1 MSYQVLA
8 RKYRPNS
15 FDEVIGQNHVVQ
27 VIKNSI
33 EQERVHQAFLF
44 SGTRG
49 VGKTTIARLLAKC
62 LNCMS
67 SDSPTSQPCDKCE
80 SSIGIQEGKSI
91 DFLEIDAA
99 SRTGVEHMRE
109 LLSSVHTS
117 PSISRFKI
125 FLIDEVHML
134 SKGSFNALLKTLE
147 EPPSHVIF
155 RMPTTDP
162 DKIPKTVISRC
173 LQLNL
178 KTVSR
183 KELQEHFGKICEKEG
198 IKSDNESLSLVAKAA
213 EGSVR
218 DGLTLLDQAIAH
230 GNGKLITSDVKS
242 LLGTID
248 DSLIHE
254 LLESITDGRK
264 EDAFKVLNE
273 IEKLN
278 PDYEAL
284 LKDLIS
290 NIHEIS
296 LHQVLKDSKKD
307 SIAHIASKMDA
318 QYCQLIYEIGL
329 NSFQKIHTHPSPREA
344 VEMCLLRMLAFQP
357 VQNMNTG
364 ESKNQK
370 KKTNKAQ
377 VKVSNKEK
385 YQADHVVQEGNEI
398 NSSSWLDLFNNMQ
411 ISSFAKNYFGNLSFN
426 KFNNQKI
433 FLCGSKDQLDIPEK
447 IMSEFEA
454 KIKEKFGEIEVIL
467 EEGISSSSPNKIN
480 EEIKLKDIEKTKS
493 ELSNDKEI
501 KDFMDEFDGEIEVI
515 TKIKNS
521 K

>member
-15 FDEVIGQNHVVQ
+15 FDEVIGQDHVVQ

-67 SDSPTSQPCDKCE
+67 SDSPTSQPCNKCE
-80 SSIGIQEGKSI
+80 SSISIQEGKSI

-117 PSISRFKI
+117 PSVSRFKI

-155 RMPTTDP
+155 LMATTDP
-162 DKIPKTVISRC
+162 EKVPKTVISRC

-183 KELQEHFGKICEKEG
+183 NNLQEHFRKICEKEG
-198 IKSDNESLSLVAKAA
+198 INSDDESLSLVAKSA

-230 GNGKLITSDVKS
+230 GNGKLVADDVKK

-248 DSLIHE
+248 DSLIYE
-254 LLESITDGRK
+254 LLDSITDGRK
-264 EDAFKVLNE
+264 EDAFKTLNN

-290 NIHEIS
+290 NIHEVS
-296 LHQVLKDSKKD
+296 LHQVLENSNKEPVSK
-307 SIAHIASKMDA
+307 IASKMDE

-364 ESKNQK
+364 EVKTQK
-370 KKTNKAQ
+370 KKTNKVLIKSA
-377 VKVSNKEK
+377 KKEK
-385 YQADHVVQEGNEI
+385 RLINEIAQESHEI
-398 NSSSWLDLFNNMQ
+398 NSSSWPDLFNNMQ
-411 ISSFAKNYFGNLSFN
+411 LSSFAKNYFGNLSFGR
-426 KFNNQKI
+426 FNDQKL

-447 IMSEFEA
+447 IISEFEG
-454 KIKEKFGEIEVIL
+454 KVKEKFGKIEVFL

-480 EEIKLKDIEKTKS
+480 EENKIKDIENTKN
-493 ELSNDKEI
+493 ELSNDSEI
-501 KDFMDEFDGEIEVI
+501 KNFLDEFDGEIEVV
-515 TKIKNS
+515 TKIKN
-521 K
+521 

>member
-15 FDEVIGQNHVVQ
+15 FDEVIGQDHIVQ

-33 EQERVHQAFLF
+33 EQNRVHQAFLF

-67 SDSPTSQPCDKCE
+67 SDSPTSEPCGKCE

-117 PSISRFKI
+117 PSVSRYKI

-155 RMPTTDP
+155 LMATTDP
-162 DKIPKTVISRC
+162 EKVPKTVISRC

-183 KELQEHFGKICEKEG
+183 PELCEHFRNICKKEG
-198 IKSDNESLSLVAKAA
+198 IKSDDESLSLVAKAA
-213 EGSVR
+213 DGSVR

-230 GNGKLITSDVKS
+230 GSGKLDAHEVKN

-254 LLESITDGRK
+254 LLESIVDGRK
-264 EDAFKVLNE
+264 EDAFMTLSE

-278 PDYEAL
+278 PDYESL

-290 NIHEIS
+290 NIHEVS
-296 LHQVLKDSKKD
+296 LHQVIGDSNNE
-307 SIAHIASKMDA
+307 SISNIASKIDA
-318 QYCQLIYEIGL
+318 QFCQLIYEIGL

-357 VQNMNTG
+357 VQNINEG
-364 ESKNQK
+364 DSKTQK
-370 KKTNKAQ
+370 KK
-377 VKVSNKEK
+377 
-385 YQADHVVQEGNEI
+385 D
-398 NSSSWLDLFNNMQ
+398 
-411 ISSFAKNYFGNLSFN
+411 
-426 KFNNQKI
+426 
-433 FLCGSKDQLDIPEK
+433 
-447 IMSEFEA
+447 
-454 KIKEKFGEIEVIL
+454 
-467 EEGISSSSPNKIN
+467 
-480 EEIKLKDIEKTKS
+480 
-493 ELSNDKEI
+493 
-501 KDFMDEFDGEIEVI
+501 
-515 TKIKNS
+515 
-521 K
+521 

>member
-15 FDEVIGQNHVVQ
+15 FDEVIGQDHVVQ

-67 SDSPTSQPCDKCE
+67 SEAPTSQPCNKCE
-80 SSIGIQEGKSI
+80 SSISIQEGKSI

-117 PSISRFKI
+117 PSVSRFKI

-155 RMPTTDP
+155 LMATTDP
-162 DKIPKTVISRC
+162 EKVPKTVISRC

-183 KELQEHFGKICEKEG
+183 NNLQEHFRKICEKEG
-198 IKSDNESLSLVAKAA
+198 INSDDESLSLVAKSA

-230 GNGKLITSDVKS
+230 GNGKLVADDVKK

-248 DSLIHE
+248 DSLIYE
-254 LLESITDGRK
+254 LLDSITDGRK
-264 EDAFKVLNE
+264 EDAFKTLNN

-290 NIHEIS
+290 NIHEVS
-296 LHQVLKDSKKD
+296 MHQVLENSNKEPVSK
-307 SIAHIASKMDA
+307 IASKMDE

-364 ESKNQK
+364 EVKTQK
-370 KKTNKAQ
+370 KKTNKAPI
-377 VKVSNKEK
+377 KSAKKEK
-385 YQADHVVQEGNEI
+385 RSINEIAQESHEI
-398 NSSSWLDLFNNMQ
+398 NSSSWPDLFNNMQ
-411 ISSFAKNYFGNLSFN
+411 LSSFAKNYFGNLSFGR
-426 KFNNQKI
+426 FNDQKL

-447 IMSEFEA
+447 IISEFEG
-454 KIKEKFGEIEVIL
+454 KVKERFGKIEVFL

-480 EEIKLKDIEKTKS
+480 EENKIKDIENTKN
-493 ELSNDKEI
+493 ELSNDSEI
-501 KDFMDEFDGEIEVI
+501 KNFLDEFDGEIEVV
-515 TKIKNS
+515 TKIKN
-521 K
+521 

>member
-15 FDEVIGQNHVVQ
+15 FDEVIGQDHVVQ

-67 SDSPTSQPCDKCE
+67 SDAPTSQPCNKCE
-80 SSIGIQEGKSI
+80 SSISIQEGKSI

-117 PSISRFKI
+117 PSVSRFKI

-155 RMPTTDP
+155 LMATTDP
-162 DKIPKTVISRC
+162 EKVPKTVISRC

-183 KELQEHFGKICEKEG
+183 NNLQEHFRKICEKEG
-198 IKSDNESLSLVAKAA
+198 INSDDESLSLVAKSA

-230 GNGKLITSDVKS
+230 GNGKLVADDVKK

-248 DSLIHE
+248 DSLIYE
-254 LLESITDGRK
+254 LLDSITDGRK
-264 EDAFKVLNE
+264 EDAFKTLNN

-290 NIHEIS
+290 NIHEVS
-296 LHQVLKDSKKD
+296 MHQVLENSNKEPVSK
-307 SIAHIASKMDA
+307 IASKMDE

-364 ESKNQK
+364 EVKTQK
-370 KKTNKAQ
+370 KKTNKVLIKSA
-377 VKVSNKEK
+377 KKEK
-385 YQADHVVQEGNEI
+385 RLINEIAQESHEI
-398 NSSSWLDLFNNMQ
+398 NSSSWPDLFNNMQ
-411 ISSFAKNYFGNLSFN
+411 LSSFAKNYFGNLSFGR
-426 KFNNQKI
+426 FNDQKL

-447 IMSEFEA
+447 IISEFEG
-454 KIKEKFGEIEVIL
+454 KVKEKFGKIEVFL

-480 EEIKLKDIEKTKS
+480 EENKIKDIENTKN
-493 ELSNDKEI
+493 ELSNDSEI
-501 KDFMDEFDGEIEVI
+501 KNFLDEFDGEIEVV
-515 TKIKNS
+515 TKIKN
-521 K
+521 

>member
-15 FDEVIGQNHVVQ
+15 FDEVIGQDHVVQ

-67 SDSPTSQPCDKCE
+67 SEAPTSQPCNKCE
-80 SSIGIQEGKSI
+80 SSISIQEGKSI

-117 PSISRFKI
+117 PSVSRFKI

-155 RMPTTDP
+155 LMATTDP
-162 DKIPKTVISRC
+162 EKVPKTVISRC

-183 KELQEHFGKICEKEG
+183 NNLQEHFRKICEKEG
-198 IKSDNESLSLVAKAA
+198 INSDDESLSLVAKSA

-230 GNGKLITSDVKS
+230 GNGKLVADDVKK

-248 DSLIHE
+248 DSLIYE
-254 LLESITDGRK
+254 LLDSLTDGRK
-264 EDAFKVLNE
+264 EDAFKTLNN

-290 NIHEIS
+290 NIHEVS
-296 LHQVLKDSKKD
+296 LHQVLENSSKEPVAK
-307 SIAHIASKMDA
+307 IASKMDE

-364 ESKNQK
+364 EVKTQK
-370 KKTNKAQ
+370 KKTNKALI
-377 VKVSNKEK
+377 KSAKKEK
-385 YQADHVVQEGNEI
+385 RLINEIAQGSHEI
-398 NSSSWLDLFNNMQ
+398 NSSSWPDLFNNMQ
-411 ISSFAKNYFGNLSFN
+411 LSSFAKNYFGNLSFGR
-426 KFNNQKI
+426 FNDQKL

-447 IMSEFEA
+447 IISEFEG
-454 KIKEKFGEIEVIL
+454 KVKEKFGKIEVFL

-480 EEIKLKDIEKTKS
+480 EENKIKDIENTKN
-493 ELSNDKEI
+493 ELSNDSEI
-501 KDFMDEFDGEIEVI
+501 KNFLDEFDGEIEVV
-515 TKIKNS
+515 TKIKN
-521 K
+521 

>member
-15 FDEVIGQNHVVQ
+15 FDEVIGQDHIVQ

-33 EQERVHQAFLF
+33 EQNRVHQAFLF

-67 SDSPTSQPCDKCE
+67 SDSPTSEPCGKCE

-117 PSISRFKI
+117 PSVSRYKI

-155 RMPTTDP
+155 LMATTDP
-162 DKIPKTVISRC
+162 EKVPKTVISRC

-183 KELQEHFGKICEKEG
+183 PELCEHFRNICKKEG
-198 IKSDNESLSLVAKAA
+198 IKSDDESLSLVAKAA
-213 EGSVR
+213 DGSVR

-230 GNGKLITSDVKS
+230 GSGKLDAHEVKN

-254 LLESITDGRK
+254 LLESIVDGRK
-264 EDAFKVLNE
+264 EDAFMTLSE

-278 PDYEAL
+278 PDYESL

-290 NIHEIS
+290 NIHEVS
-296 LHQVLKDSKKD
+296 LHQVIGDSNNE
-307 SIAHIASKMDA
+307 SISNIASKIDA
-318 QYCQLIYEIGL
+318 QFCQLIYEIGL

-357 VQNMNTG
+357 VQNIN
-364 ESKNQK
+364 ESDSKTQK
-370 KKTNKAQ
+370 KKTNKAV
-377 VKVSNKEK
+377 VKETKKEK
-385 YQADHVVQEGNEI
+385 QIVNKVVHENEEI
-398 NSSSWLDLFNNMQ
+398 TSSSWPDLFNKLQ
-411 ISSFAKNYFGNLSFN
+411 LSSFAKNYFGNLSFVKSN
-426 KFNNQKI
+426 DKNI
-433 FLCGSKDQLDIPEK
+433 FLCGPKDQLDIPKK
-447 IMSEFEA
+447 ILSEFQD
-454 KIKEKFGEIEVIL
+454 KINEKFGKIEVVL

-480 EEIKLKDIEKTKS
+480 EEKKLKDIEDTKK
-493 ELSNDKEI
+493 ELSNDSEI
-501 KDFMDEFDGEIEVI
+501 KDFLNEFDGQIETV
-515 TKIKNS
+515 TKIKN
-521 K
+521 

>member
-15 FDEVIGQNHVVQ
+15 FDEVIGQDHVVQ

-67 SDSPTSQPCDKCE
+67 SDAPTSQPCNKCE
-80 SSIGIQEGKSI
+80 SSISIQEGKSI

-117 PSISRFKI
+117 PSVSRFKI

-155 RMPTTDP
+155 LMATTDP
-162 DKIPKTVISRC
+162 EKVPKTVISRC

-183 KELQEHFGKICEKEG
+183 NNLQEHFRKICQKEG
-198 IKSDNESLSLVAKAA
+198 INSDEESLSLVAKSA

-230 GNGKLITSDVKS
+230 GNGKLVADDVKK

-248 DSLIHE
+248 DSLIYE
-254 LLESITDGRK
+254 LLDSITDGRK
-264 EDAFKVLNE
+264 EDAFKTLNN

-290 NIHEIS
+290 NIHEVS
-296 LHQVLKDSKKD
+296 LHQVLENSNKEPVAK
-307 SIAHIASKMDA
+307 IASKMDE

-364 ESKNQK
+364 EVKTQK
-370 KKTNKAQ
+370 KKTNKAPI
-377 VKVSNKEK
+377 KSAKKEK
-385 YQADHVVQEGNEI
+385 RSINEIAQESHEI
-398 NSSSWLDLFNNMQ
+398 NSSSWPDLFNNMQ
-411 ISSFAKNYFGNLSFN
+411 LSSFAKNYFGNLSFGR
-426 KFNNQKI
+426 FNDQKL

-447 IMSEFEA
+447 IISEFEG
-454 KIKEKFGEIEVIL
+454 KVKEKFGKIEVFL
-467 EEGISSSSPNKIN
+467 EQGISSSSPNKIN
-480 EEIKLKDIEKTKS
+480 EENKIKDIENTKN
-493 ELSNDKEI
+493 ELSNDSEI
-501 KDFMDEFDGEIEVI
+501 KNFLDEFDGEIEVV
-515 TKIKNS
+515 TKIKN
-521 K
+521 

>member
-15 FDEVIGQNHVVQ
+15 FDEVIGQDHVVQ

-67 SDSPTSQPCDKCE
+67 SDSPTSQPCNKCE
-80 SSIGIQEGKSI
+80 SSVSIQQGKSM

-117 PSISRFKI
+117 PSVSRFKI

-155 RMPTTDP
+155 LMATTDP
-162 DKIPKTVISRC
+162 EKVPKTVISRC

-183 KELQEHFGKICEKEG
+183 DELQEHFKKICEKEG
-198 IKSDNESLSLVAKAA
+198 IKSDDESLSLVAKSA

-230 GNGKLITSDVKS
+230 GNGKLVADDVKK

-254 LLESITDGRK
+254 LLDSITDGRK
-264 EDAFKVLNE
+264 EDAFKTLND

-290 NIHEIS
+290 NIHEVS
-296 LHQVLKDSKKD
+296 LHQVLEDSNKEP
-307 SIAHIASKMDA
+307 IANIASKMDE

-329 NSFQKIHTHPSPREA
+329 NSFNKIHTHPSPREA

-364 ESKNQK
+364 EAKTQK
-370 KKTNKAQ
+370 KKANKIQ
-377 VKVSNKEK
+377 IKTTKKEK
-385 YQADHVVQEGNEI
+385 PQTNEEVAQDSHEI
-398 NSSSWLDLFNNMQ
+398 NSSSWPTLFNDMQ
-411 ISSFAKNYFGNLSFN
+411 LSSFAKNYFGNLSFAR
-426 KFNNQKI
+426 FYDQKI

-447 IMSEFEA
+447 IISEFEE
-454 KIKEKFGEIEVIL
+454 KIKDKFGNIKIGL

-480 EEIKLKDIEKTKS
+480 EENKIKDIEKTKK
-493 ELSNDKEI
+493 ELSSDSEI
-501 KDFMDEFDGEIEVI
+501 KDFLDEFDGEIEVV
-515 TKIKNS
+515 TKIKN
-521 K
+521 

>member
-15 FDEVIGQNHVVQ
+15 FDEVIGQDHVVQ

-67 SDSPTSQPCDKCE
+67 SDAPTSQPCNKCE
-80 SSIGIQEGKSI
+80 SSISIQEGKSI

-117 PSISRFKI
+117 PSVSRFKI

-155 RMPTTDP
+155 LMATTDP
-162 DKIPKTVISRC
+162 EKVPKTVISRC

-183 KELQEHFGKICEKEG
+183 NNLQEHFRKICEKEG
-198 IKSDNESLSLVAKAA
+198 INSDDESLSLVAKSA

-230 GNGKLITSDVKS
+230 GNGKLAAEDVKK

-248 DSLIHE
+248 DSLIYE
-254 LLESITDGRK
+254 LLDSITDGRK
-264 EDAFKVLNE
+264 EDAFKTLNN

-290 NIHEIS
+290 NIHEVS
-296 LHQVLKDSKKD
+296 LHHVLENSNKEPVPK
-307 SIAHIASKMDA
+307 IASKMDE

-364 ESKNQK
+364 EVKTQK
-370 KKTNKAQ
+370 KKTNKALI
-377 VKVSNKEK
+377 KSAKKEK
-385 YQADHVVQEGNEI
+385 RLINEIAQESHEI
-398 NSSSWLDLFNNMQ
+398 NSSSWPDLFNNMQ
-411 ISSFAKNYFGNLSFN
+411 LSSFAKNYFGNLSFGG
-426 KFNNQKI
+426 FNDQKL

-447 IMSEFEA
+447 IISEFEG
-454 KIKEKFGEIEVIL
+454 KVKEKFGKIEVFL

-480 EEIKLKDIEKTKS
+480 EENKIKDIENTKN
-493 ELSNDKEI
+493 ELSNDSEI
-501 KDFMDEFDGEIEVI
+501 KNFLDEFDGEIEVV
-515 TKIKNS
+515 TKIKN
-521 K
+521 

>member
-8 RKYRPNS
+8 RKYRPSS
-15 FDEVIGQNHVVQ
+15 FDEVIGQDHVVQ

-67 SDSPTSQPCDKCE
+67 SDSPTSQPCNKCE
-80 SSIGIQEGKSI
+80 SSISIQEGKSI

-109 LLSSVHTS
+109 LLSSLHTS
-117 PSISRFKI
+117 PSVSRFKI

-155 RMPTTDP
+155 LMATTDP
-162 DKIPKTVISRC
+162 EKVPKTVISRC

-183 KELQEHFGKICEKEG
+183 NNLQEHFRKICEKEG
-198 IKSDNESLSLVAKAA
+198 INSDDESLSLVAKSA

-230 GNGKLITSDVKS
+230 GNGRLVANDVKK

-248 DSLIHE
+248 DSLIYE
-254 LLESITDGRK
+254 LLDSITDGRK
-264 EDAFKVLNE
+264 EDAFKTLND

-290 NIHEIS
+290 NIHEVS
-296 LHQVLKDSKKD
+296 LHQVLENSNKDPVAK
-307 SIAHIASKMDA
+307 IASKMDE

-364 ESKNQK
+364 EVKTQK
-370 KKTNKAQ
+370 KKTNKARIKS
-377 VKVSNKEK
+377 VKKEK
-385 YQADHVVQEGNEI
+385 HYINEIAQESHEI
-398 NSSSWLDLFNNMQ
+398 NSLSWPDLFNNMKL
-411 ISSFAKNYFGNLSFN
+411 SSFARNYYGNLSF
-426 KFNNQKI
+426 KRFNDQKI
-433 FLCGSKDQLDIPEK
+433 FLCGSIDQLDIPEK
-447 IMSEFEA
+447 IISEFKREV
-454 KIKEKFGEIEVIL
+454 KEKFGKIEVIL

-480 EEIKLKDIEKTKS
+480 EENTMKDIENTKN
-493 ELSNDKEI
+493 ELSNDSEI
-501 KDFMDEFDGEIEVI
+501 KNFLDEFDGEIEVV
-515 TKIKNS
+515 TKIKN
-521 K
+521 

>member
-15 FDEVIGQNHVVQ
+15 FDEVIGQDHVVQ

-67 SDSPTSQPCDKCE
+67 SDGPTSQPCNKCE
-80 SSIGIQEGKSI
+80 SSISIQEGKSI

-117 PSISRFKI
+117 PSVSRFKI

-155 RMPTTDP
+155 LMATTDP
-162 DKIPKTVISRC
+162 EKVPKTVISRC

-183 KELQEHFGKICEKEG
+183 NNLQEHFRKICEKEG
-198 IKSDNESLSLVAKAA
+198 INSDDESLSLVAKSA

-230 GNGKLITSDVKS
+230 GNGKLVADDVKK

-248 DSLIHE
+248 DSLIYE
-254 LLESITDGRK
+254 LLDSITDGRK
-264 EDAFKVLNE
+264 EDAFKTLNN

-290 NIHEIS
+290 NIHEVS
-296 LHQVLKDSKKD
+296 LHQVLENSNKEPVAK
-307 SIAHIASKMDA
+307 IASKMDE

-364 ESKNQK
+364 EVKTQK
-370 KKTNKAQ
+370 KNSNKASI
-377 VKVSNKEK
+377 KSAKKEK
-385 YQADHVVQEGNEI
+385 RLINEIAQESHEI
-398 NSSSWLDLFNNMQ
+398 NSSSWPDLFNNMQ
-411 ISSFAKNYFGNLSFN
+411 LSSFAKNYFGNLSFER
-426 KFNNQKI
+426 FNDQKL

-447 IMSEFEA
+447 IISEFEG
-454 KIKEKFGEIEVIL
+454 KVKEKFGKIEVFL
-467 EEGISSSSPNKIN
+467 EEGISPSSPNKIN
-480 EEIKLKDIEKTKS
+480 EENKIKDIENTKN
-493 ELSNDKEI
+493 ELSNDSEI
-501 KDFMDEFDGEIEVI
+501 KNFLDEFDGEIEVV
-515 TKIKNS
+515 TKIKN
-521 K
+521 

>member
-15 FDEVIGQNHVVQ
+15 FDEVIGQDHVVQ

-33 EQERVHQAFLF
+33 DQERVHQAFLF

-67 SDSPTSQPCDKCE
+67 SDSPTSQPCNKCD
-80 SSIGIQEGKSI
+80 SSIAIQEGKSI

-99 SRTGVEHMRE
+99 SRTGVDHMRE
-109 LLSSVHTS
+109 LLSSIYTS
-117 PSISRFKI
+117 PSVSRFKI

-134 SKGSFNALLKTLE
+134 SRGSFNALLKTLE

-155 RMPTTDP
+155 LLATTDP
-162 DKIPKTVISRC
+162 EKIPKTVISRC

-183 KELQEHFGKICEKEG
+183 IELEEHFRKICEKEA
-198 IKSDNESLSLVAKAA
+198 IKSDDESLALVAKAA

-230 GNGKLITSDVKS
+230 GRGRLVAEDVKN

-254 LLESITDGRK
+254 LLDSITDGRK
-264 EDAFKVLNE
+264 EDALKTLNE
-273 IEKLN
+273 IEQLN

-284 LKDLIS
+284 LRDLIS

-296 LHQVLKDSKKD
+296 MHHVLENSNKEA
-307 SIAHIASKMDA
+307 IADIATKMDA

-344 VEMCLLRMLAFQP
+344 LEMCILRMLAFQP
-357 VQNMNTG
+357 IQNVNSD
-364 ESKNQK
+364 EAKSQK
-370 KKTNKAQ
+370 KKINKTPS
-377 VKVSNKEK
+377 VKIPKKE
-385 YQADHVVQEGNEI
+385 DQELNEDRQKNQDI
-398 NSSSWLDLFNNMQ
+398 DAASWPDFFKNMKL
-411 ISSFAKNYFGNLSFN
+411 SSFAENYFGNLSF
-426 KFNNQKI
+426 KEFDNQKI
-433 FLCGSKDQLDIPEK
+433 VLCGLKDQLDIPEK
-447 IMSEFEA
+447 ILIEFE
-454 KIKEKFGEIEVIL
+454 EKLSEKLGKIEVVF
-467 EEGISSSSPNKIN
+467 EEGTSLSSPNKIF
-480 EEIKLKDIEKTKS
+480 EEKKIKDIKDIKNS
-493 ELSNDKEI
+493 LSNDSEI
-501 KDFMDEFDGEIEVI
+501 KEFLDEFDGEIEEV
-515 TKIKNS
+515 TKTKN
-521 K
+521 

>member
-15 FDEVIGQNHVVQ
+15 FDEVIGQDHVVQ

-49 VGKTTIARLLAKC
+49 IGKTSIARLLAKS

-67 SDSPTSQPCDKCE
+67 SDSPTTQPCNKCE
-80 SSIGIQEGKSI
+80 SSKAIQEGKSI

-117 PSISRFKI
+117 PSVSRFKI

-155 RMPTTDP
+155 LMATTDP
-162 DKIPKTVISRC
+162 ERIPKTVISRC

-183 KELQEHFGKICEKEG
+183 DVLHDHFKQICKKEEIE
-198 IKSDNESLSLVAKAA
+198 SDNESISLVAKAA

-230 GNGKLITSDVKS
+230 GNGELVAENVKN

-254 LLESITDGRK
+254 LLDSITDGRK
-264 EDAFKVLNE
+264 EDAFRTLNE

-290 NIHEIS
+290 NIHKIS
-296 LHQVLKDSKKD
+296 LHQVLEDSSKE
-307 SIAHIASKMDA
+307 SIVNIASKIDA
-318 QYCQLIYEIGL
+318 EYCQLIYEIGL
-329 NSFQKIHTHPSPREA
+329 NTFQKIHTHPSPREA
-344 VEMCLLRMLAFQP
+344 IEMCLLRMLAFQP
-357 VQNMNTG
+357 VQNMNKG
-364 ESKNQK
+364 ENKIQK
-370 KKTNKAQ
+370 KKTYR
-377 VKVSNKEK
+377 VSEKVNQKKENR
-385 YQADHVVQEGNEI
+385 QNELIKESHKI
-398 NSSSWLDLFNNMQ
+398 NSSSWPDLFNNMQ
-411 ISSFAKNYFGNLSFN
+411 LSSFAKNYFGNLSFVKLN
-426 KFNNQKI
+426 GQKI
-433 FLCGSKDQLDIPEK
+433 FLCGSKDQLDIPEA
-447 IMSEFEA
+447 IMNEFED
-454 KIKEKFGEIEVIL
+454 KIKEKFGKIEVKL
-467 EEGISSSSPNKIN
+467 QVGISSFSPNKIN
-480 EEIKLKDIEKTKS
+480 EENKLKDIENSKI
-493 ELSNDKEI
+493 ELSNDSEI
-501 KDFMDEFDGEIEVI
+501 KDFLDEFDGKIEVV
-515 TKIKNS
+515 TKIKN
-521 K
+521 

>member
-15 FDEVIGQNHVVQ
+15 FDEVIGQDHVVQ

-67 SDSPTSQPCDKCE
+67 SDSPTSQPCNKCE
-80 SSIGIQEGKSI
+80 SSISIQEGKSI

-117 PSISRFKI
+117 PSVSRFKI

-155 RMPTTDP
+155 LMATTDP
-162 DKIPKTVISRC
+162 EKVPKTVISRC

-183 KELQEHFGKICEKEG
+183 NNLQEHFRKICEKEG
-198 IKSDNESLSLVAKAA
+198 INSDDESLSLVAKSA

-230 GNGKLITSDVKS
+230 GNGKLVADDVKK

-254 LLESITDGRK
+254 LLDSITDGRK
-264 EDAFKVLNE
+264 EDAFTTLNN

-290 NIHEIS
+290 NIHEVS
-296 LHQVLKDSKKD
+296 LHQVLENSNKEPVSK
-307 SIAHIASKMDA
+307 IASKMDE

-364 ESKNQK
+364 EVKTQK
-370 KKTNKAQ
+370 KKTNKAPI
-377 VKVSNKEK
+377 KSEKKEK
-385 YQADHVVQEGNEI
+385 SLINEIAQESHEI
-398 NSSSWLDLFNNMQ
+398 NSSSWPDLFNNMQ
-411 ISSFAKNYFGNLSFN
+411 LSSFAKNYFGNLSFGR
-426 KFNNQKI
+426 FNDQKL

-447 IMSEFEA
+447 IMSEFEGEV
-454 KIKEKFGEIEVIL
+454 KEKFGKIGVIL
-467 EEGISSSSPNKIN
+467 EEGISLSSPNKIN
-480 EEIKLKDIEKTKS
+480 EENKIKDIENTKN
-493 ELSNDKEI
+493 ELSNDSEI
-501 KDFMDEFDGEIEVI
+501 KNFLDEFDGEIEAV
-515 TKIKNS
+515 TKIKN
-521 K
+521 

>member
-15 FDEVIGQNHVVQ
+15 FDEVIGQDHVVQ

-67 SDSPTSQPCDKCE
+67 SEAPTSQPCNKCE
-80 SSIGIQEGKSI
+80 SSISIQEGKSI

-117 PSISRFKI
+117 PSVSRFKI

-155 RMPTTDP
+155 LMATTDP
-162 DKIPKTVISRC
+162 EKVPKTVISRC

-183 KELQEHFGKICEKEG
+183 NNLQEHFRKICEKEG
-198 IKSDNESLSLVAKAA
+198 INSDDESLSLVAKSA

-230 GNGKLITSDVKS
+230 GNGKLVADDVKK

-248 DSLIHE
+248 DSLIYE
-254 LLESITDGRK
+254 LLDSITDGRK
-264 EDAFKVLNE
+264 EDAFKTLNN

-290 NIHEIS
+290 NIHEVS
-296 LHQVLKDSKKD
+296 LHQVLENSNKEPVSK
-307 SIAHIASKMDA
+307 IASKMDE

-364 ESKNQK
+364 EVKTQK
-370 KKTNKAQ
+370 KKTNKALI
-377 VKVSNKEK
+377 KSAKKEK
-385 YQADHVVQEGNEI
+385 RLINEIAQESHEI
-398 NSSSWLDLFNNMQ
+398 NSSSWPDLFNNMQ
-411 ISSFAKNYFGNLSFN
+411 LSSFAKNYFGNLSFGR
-426 KFNNQKI
+426 FNDQKL

-447 IMSEFEA
+447 IISEFEG
-454 KIKEKFGEIEVIL
+454 KVKEKFGKIEVFL

-480 EEIKLKDIEKTKS
+480 EENKIKDIENTKN
-493 ELSNDKEI
+493 ELSNDSEI
-501 KDFMDEFDGEIEVI
+501 KNFLDEFDGEIEVV
-515 TKIKNS
+515 TKIKN
-521 K
+521 

>member
-15 FDEVIGQNHVVQ
+15 FDEVIGQDHVVQ

-67 SDSPTSQPCDKCE
+67 SDAPTSQPCNKCE
-80 SSIGIQEGKSI
+80 SSISIQEGKSI

-117 PSISRFKI
+117 PSVSRFKI

-155 RMPTTDP
+155 LMATTDP
-162 DKIPKTVISRC
+162 EKVPKTVISRC

-183 KELQEHFGKICEKEG
+183 NNLQEHFRKICEKEG
-198 IKSDNESLSLVAKAA
+198 INSDEESLSLVAKSA

-230 GNGKLITSDVKS
+230 GNGKLVADDVKK

-248 DSLIHE
+248 DSLIYE
-254 LLESITDGRK
+254 LLDSITDGRK
-264 EDAFKVLNE
+264 EDAFKTLNN

-290 NIHEIS
+290 NIHEVS
-296 LHQVLKDSKKD
+296 LHQVLENSNKEPVSK
-307 SIAHIASKMDA
+307 IASKMDE

-364 ESKNQK
+364 EVKTQK
-370 KKTNKAQ
+370 KKTNKVLIKSA
-377 VKVSNKEK
+377 KKEK
-385 YQADHVVQEGNEI
+385 RLINEIAQESHEI
-398 NSSSWLDLFNNMQ
+398 NSSSWPDLFNNMQ
-411 ISSFAKNYFGNLSFN
+411 LSSFAKNYFGNLSFGR
-426 KFNNQKI
+426 FNDQKL

-447 IMSEFEA
+447 IISEFEG
-454 KIKEKFGEIEVIL
+454 KVKEKFGKIEVFL

-480 EEIKLKDIEKTKS
+480 EENKIKDIENTKN
-493 ELSNDKEI
+493 ELSNDSEI
-501 KDFMDEFDGEIEVI
+501 KNFLDEFDGEIEVV
-515 TKIKNS
+515 TKIKN
-521 K
+521 

>member
-15 FDEVIGQNHVVQ
+15 FDEVIGEDHVVQ

-67 SDSPTSQPCDKCE
+67 SEAPTSQPCNKCE
-80 SSIGIQEGKSI
+80 SSISIQEGKSI

-117 PSISRFKI
+117 PSVSRFKI

-155 RMPTTDP
+155 LMATTDP
-162 DKIPKTVISRC
+162 EKVPKTVISRC

-183 KELQEHFGKICEKEG
+183 NNLQEHFRKICEKEG
-198 IKSDNESLSLVAKAA
+198 INSDDESLSLVAKSA

-230 GNGKLITSDVKS
+230 GNGKLVADDVKK

-248 DSLIHE
+248 DSLIYE
-254 LLESITDGRK
+254 LLDSITDGRK
-264 EDAFKVLNE
+264 EDAFKTLNN

-290 NIHEIS
+290 NIHEVS
-296 LHQVLKDSKKD
+296 LHQVLENSNKEPVSK
-307 SIAHIASKMDA
+307 IASKMDE

-364 ESKNQK
+364 EVKTQK
-370 KKTNKAQ
+370 KKTNKALI
-377 VKVSNKEK
+377 KSAKKEK
-385 YQADHVVQEGNEI
+385 RLINEIAQESHEI
-398 NSSSWLDLFNNMQ
+398 NSSSWPDLFNNMQ
-411 ISSFAKNYFGNLSFN
+411 LSSFAKNYFGNLSFGR
-426 KFNNQKI
+426 FNDQKL

-447 IMSEFEA
+447 IISEFEGKA
-454 KIKEKFGEIEVIL
+454 KEKFGKIEVFL

-480 EEIKLKDIEKTKS
+480 EENKIKDIENTKN
-493 ELSNDKEI
+493 ELSNDSEI
-501 KDFMDEFDGEIEVI
+501 KNFLDEFDGEIEVV
-515 TKIKNS
+515 TKIKN
-521 K
+521 

>member
-15 FDEVIGQNHVVQ
+15 FDEVIGQDHVVQ

-33 EQERVHQAFLF
+33 QQERVHQAFLF

-67 SDSPTSQPCDKCE
+67 SDSPTSQPCNKCE
-80 SSIGIQEGKSI
+80 SSISIQEGKSI

-117 PSISRFKI
+117 PSVSRFKI

-155 RMPTTDP
+155 LMATTDP
-162 DKIPKTVISRC
+162 EKVPKTVISRC

-183 KELQEHFGKICEKEG
+183 NNLQEHFRKICEKEG
-198 IKSDNESLSLVAKAA
+198 INSDDESLSLVAKSA

-230 GNGKLITSDVKS
+230 GNGKLVADDVKK

-248 DSLIHE
+248 DSLIYE
-254 LLESITDGRK
+254 LLDSITDGRK
-264 EDAFKVLNE
+264 EDAFKTLNN

-290 NIHEIS
+290 NIHEVS
-296 LHQVLKDSKKD
+296 LHQVLENSNKEPVSK
-307 SIAHIASKMDA
+307 IASKMDE

-364 ESKNQK
+364 EVKTQK
-370 KKTNKAQ
+370 KKTNKALI
-377 VKVSNKEK
+377 KSAKKEK
-385 YQADHVVQEGNEI
+385 RLINEIAQESHEI
-398 NSSSWLDLFNNMQ
+398 NSSSWPDLFNNMQ
-411 ISSFAKNYFGNLSFN
+411 LSSFAKNYFGNLSFGR
-426 KFNNQKI
+426 FNDQKL

-447 IMSEFEA
+447 IISEFEG
-454 KIKEKFGEIEVIL
+454 KVKEKFGKIEVFL

-480 EEIKLKDIEKTKS
+480 EENKIKDIENTKN
-493 ELSNDKEI
+493 ELSNDSEI
-501 KDFMDEFDGEIEVI
+501 KNFLDEFDGEIEVV
-515 TKIKNS
+515 TKIKN
-521 K
+521 

>member
-15 FDEVIGQNHVVQ
+15 FDEVIGQDHVVQ

-67 SDSPTSQPCDKCE
+67 SEAPTSQPCNKCE
-80 SSIGIQEGKSI
+80 SSISIQEGKSI

-117 PSISRFKI
+117 PSVSRFKI

-155 RMPTTDP
+155 LMATTDP
-162 DKIPKTVISRC
+162 EKVPKTVISRC

-183 KELQEHFGKICEKEG
+183 NNLQEHFRKICEKEG
-198 IKSDNESLSLVAKAA
+198 INSDDESLSLVAKSA

-230 GNGKLITSDVKS
+230 GNGKLVADDVKK

-248 DSLIHE
+248 DSLIYE
-254 LLESITDGRK
+254 LLDSITDGRK
-264 EDAFKVLNE
+264 EDAFKTLNN

-296 LHQVLKDSKKD
+296 LHQVLENSNKEPVSK
-307 SIAHIASKMDA
+307 IASKMDE

-364 ESKNQK
+364 EVKTQK
-370 KKTNKAQ
+370 KKTNKALI
-377 VKVSNKEK
+377 KSAKKEK
-385 YQADHVVQEGNEI
+385 RLINEIAQESHEI
-398 NSSSWLDLFNNMQ
+398 NSSSWPDLFNNMQ
-411 ISSFAKNYFGNLSFN
+411 LSSFAKNYFGNLSFGR
-426 KFNNQKI
+426 FNDQKL

-447 IMSEFEA
+447 IISEFEG
-454 KIKEKFGEIEVIL
+454 KVKEKFGKIEVFL

-480 EEIKLKDIEKTKS
+480 EENKIKDIENTKN
-493 ELSNDKEI
+493 ELSNDSEI
-501 KDFMDEFDGEIEVI
+501 KNFLDEFDGEIEVV
-515 TKIKNS
+515 TKIKN
-521 K
+521 

>member
-15 FDEVIGQNHVVQ
+15 FDEVIGQDHVVQ

-49 VGKTTIARLLAKC
+49 IGKTSIARLLAKS

-67 SDSPTSQPCDKCE
+67 SDSPTTQPCNKCE
-80 SSIGIQEGKSI
+80 SSKAIQEGKSI

-117 PSISRFKI
+117 PSVSRFKI

-155 RMPTTDP
+155 LMATTDP
-162 DKIPKTVISRC
+162 ERIPKTVISRC

-183 KELQEHFGKICEKEG
+183 DELHDHFKQICKKEEIE
-198 IKSDNESLSLVAKAA
+198 SDNESISLVVKAA

-230 GNGKLITSDVKS
+230 GNGELVAENVKN

-254 LLESITDGRK
+254 LLDSITDGRK
-264 EDAFKVLNE
+264 EDAFRTLNE

-290 NIHEIS
+290 NIHKIS
-296 LHQVLKDSKKD
+296 LHQVLEDSSKE
-307 SIAHIASKMDA
+307 SIVNIASKIDA
-318 QYCQLIYEIGL
+318 EYCQLIYEIGL
-329 NSFQKIHTHPSPREA
+329 NTFQKIHTHPSPREA
-344 VEMCLLRMLAFQP
+344 IEMCLLRMLAFQP
-357 VQNMNTG
+357 VQNMNKG
-364 ESKNQK
+364 ENKIQK
-370 KKTNKAQ
+370 KKTYR
-377 VKVSNKEK
+377 VSEKVNQKKENR
-385 YQADHVVQEGNEI
+385 QNELIKESHKI
-398 NSSSWLDLFNNMQ
+398 NSSSWPDLFNNMQ
-411 ISSFAKNYFGNLSFN
+411 LSSFAKNYFGNLSFVKLN
-426 KFNNQKI
+426 GQKI
-433 FLCGSKDQLDIPEK
+433 FLCGSKDQLDIPEA
-447 IMSEFEA
+447 IMNEFED
-454 KIKEKFGEIEVIL
+454 KIKEKFGKIEVKL
-467 EEGISSSSPNKIN
+467 QVGISSFSPNKIN
-480 EEIKLKDIEKTKS
+480 DENKLKDIENSKI
-493 ELSNDKEI
+493 ELSNDSEI
-501 KDFMDEFDGEIEVI
+501 KDFLDEFDGKIEVV
-515 TKIKNS
+515 TKIKN
-521 K
+521 

>member
-15 FDEVIGQNHVVQ
+15 FDEVIGQDHVVQ

-49 VGKTTIARLLAKC
+49 IGKTSIARLLAKS

-67 SDSPTSQPCDKCE
+67 SDSPTTQPCNKCE
-80 SSIGIQEGKSI
+80 SSKAIQEGKSI

-117 PSISRFKI
+117 PSVSRFKI

-155 RMPTTDP
+155 LMATTDP
-162 DKIPKTVISRC
+162 ERIPKTVISRC

-183 KELQEHFGKICEKEG
+183 DELHNHFKQICKKEEIE
-198 IKSDNESLSLVAKAA
+198 SDNESISLVAKAA

-230 GNGKLITSDVKS
+230 GNGELVAENVKN

-254 LLESITDGRK
+254 LLDSITDGRK
-264 EDAFKVLNE
+264 EDAFRTLNE

-290 NIHEIS
+290 NIHKIS
-296 LHQVLKDSKKD
+296 LHQVLEDSSKE
-307 SIAHIASKMDA
+307 SIVNIASKIDA
-318 QYCQLIYEIGL
+318 EYCQLIYEIGL
-329 NSFQKIHTHPSPREA
+329 NTFQKIHTHPSPREA
-344 VEMCLLRMLAFQP
+344 IEMCLLRMLAFQP
-357 VQNMNTG
+357 VQNMNKG
-364 ESKNQK
+364 ENKIQK
-370 KKTNKAQ
+370 KKTYR
-377 VKVSNKEK
+377 VSEKVNQKKENR
-385 YQADHVVQEGNEI
+385 QNELIKESHKI
-398 NSSSWLDLFNNMQ
+398 NSSSWPDLFNNMQ
-411 ISSFAKNYFGNLSFN
+411 LSSFAKNYFGNLSFVKLN
-426 KFNNQKI
+426 GQKI
-433 FLCGSKDQLDIPEK
+433 FLCGSKDQLDIPEA
-447 IMSEFEA
+447 IMNEFED
-454 KIKEKFGEIEVIL
+454 KIKEKFGKIEVKL
-467 EEGISSSSPNKIN
+467 QVGISSFSPNKIN
-480 EEIKLKDIEKTKS
+480 EENKLKDIENSKI
-493 ELSNDKEI
+493 ELSNDSEI
-501 KDFMDEFDGEIEVI
+501 KDFLDEFDGKIEVV
-515 TKIKNS
+515 TKIKN
-521 K
+521 

>member
-15 FDEVIGQNHVVQ
+15 FDEVIGQDHVVQ

-67 SDSPTSQPCDKCE
+67 SDAPTSQPCNKCE
-80 SSIGIQEGKSI
+80 SSISIQEGKSI

-117 PSISRFKI
+117 PSVSRFKI

-155 RMPTTDP
+155 LMATTDP
-162 DKIPKTVISRC
+162 EKVPKTVISRC

-183 KELQEHFGKICEKEG
+183 NNLQEHFRKICEKEG
-198 IKSDNESLSLVAKAA
+198 INSDDESLSLVAKSA

-230 GNGKLITSDVKS
+230 GNGKLAAEDVKK

-248 DSLIHE
+248 DSLIYE
-254 LLESITDGRK
+254 LLDSITDGRK
-264 EDAFKVLNE
+264 EDAFKTLNN

-290 NIHEIS
+290 NIHEVS
-296 LHQVLKDSKKD
+296 LHQVLKNSNKEPVAK
-307 SIAHIASKMDA
+307 IASKMDE

-364 ESKNQK
+364 EVKTQK
-370 KKTNKAQ
+370 KKTNKALI
-377 VKVSNKEK
+377 KSAKKEK
-385 YQADHVVQEGNEI
+385 RLINEIAQESHEI
-398 NSSSWLDLFNNMQ
+398 NSSSWPDLFNNMQ
-411 ISSFAKNYFGNLSFN
+411 LSSFAKNYFGNLSFGR
-426 KFNNQKI
+426 FNDQKL

-447 IMSEFEA
+447 IISEFEG
-454 KIKEKFGEIEVIL
+454 KVKEKFGKIEVFL

-480 EEIKLKDIEKTKS
+480 EENKIKDIENTKN
-493 ELSNDKEI
+493 ELSNDSEI
-501 KDFMDEFDGEIEVI
+501 KNFLDEFDGEIEVV
-515 TKIKNS
+515 TKIKN
-521 K
+521 

>member
-15 FDEVIGQNHVVQ
+15 FDEVIGQDHVVQ

-67 SDSPTSQPCDKCE
+67 SDAPTSQPCNKCE
-80 SSIGIQEGKSI
+80 SSISIQEGKSI

-117 PSISRFKI
+117 PSVSRFKI

-155 RMPTTDP
+155 LMATTDP
-162 DKIPKTVISRC
+162 EKVPKTVISRC

-183 KELQEHFGKICEKEG
+183 NNLQEHFRKICEKEG
-198 IKSDNESLSLVAKAA
+198 INSDDESLSLVAKSA

-230 GNGKLITSDVKS
+230 GNGKLVADDVKK

-248 DSLIHE
+248 DSLIYE
-254 LLESITDGRK
+254 LLDSITDGRK
-264 EDAFKVLNE
+264 EDAFKTLNN

-290 NIHEIS
+290 NIHEVS
-296 LHQVLKDSKKD
+296 LHQVLENSNKEPVSK
-307 SIAHIASKMDA
+307 IASKMDE

-364 ESKNQK
+364 EVKTQK
-370 KKTNKAQ
+370 KKTNKVLIKSA
-377 VKVSNKEK
+377 KKEK
-385 YQADHVVQEGNEI
+385 RLINEIAQESHEI
-398 NSSSWLDLFNNMQ
+398 NSSSWPDLFNNMQ
-411 ISSFAKNYFGNLSFN
+411 LSSFAKNYFGNLSFGR
-426 KFNNQKI
+426 FNDQKL

-447 IMSEFEA
+447 IISEFEG
-454 KIKEKFGEIEVIL
+454 KVKEKFGKIEVFL

-480 EEIKLKDIEKTKS
+480 EENKIKDIENTKN
-493 ELSNDKEI
+493 ELSNDSEI
-501 KDFMDEFDGEIEVI
+501 KNFLDEFDGEIEVV
-515 TKIKNS
+515 TKIKN
-521 K
+521 

>member
-15 FDEVIGQNHVVQ
+15 FDEVIGQDHVVQ

-67 SDSPTSQPCDKCE
+67 SEAPTSQPCNKCE
-80 SSIGIQEGKSI
+80 SSISIQEGKSI

-117 PSISRFKI
+117 PSVSRFKI

-155 RMPTTDP
+155 LMATTDP
-162 DKIPKTVISRC
+162 EKVPKTVISRC

-183 KELQEHFGKICEKEG
+183 NNLQEHFRKICEKEG
-198 IKSDNESLSLVAKAA
+198 INSDDESLSLVAKSA

-230 GNGKLITSDVKS
+230 GNGKLVADDVKK

-248 DSLIHE
+248 DSLIYE
-254 LLESITDGRK
+254 LLDSITDGRK
-264 EDAFKVLNE
+264 EDAFKTLNN

-290 NIHEIS
+290 NIHEVS
-296 LHQVLKDSKKD
+296 LHQVLENSNKEPVSK
-307 SIAHIASKMDA
+307 IASKMDE

-364 ESKNQK
+364 EVKTQK
-370 KKTNKAQ
+370 KKTNKAPI
-377 VKVSNKEK
+377 KSAKKEK
-385 YQADHVVQEGNEI
+385 SLINEIAQESHEI
-398 NSSSWLDLFNNMQ
+398 NSSSWPDLFNNMQ
-411 ISSFAKNYFGNLSFN
+411 LSSFAKNYFGNLSFGR
-426 KFNNQKI
+426 FNDQKL

-447 IMSEFEA
+447 IISEFEG
-454 KIKEKFGEIEVIL
+454 KVKEKFGKIEVFL

-480 EEIKLKDIEKTKS
+480 EENKIKDIENTKN
-493 ELSNDKEI
+493 ELSNDSEI
-501 KDFMDEFDGEIEVI
+501 KNFLDEFDGEIEVV
-515 TKIKNS
+515 TKIKN
-521 K
+521 

>member
-15 FDEVIGQNHVVQ
+15 FDEVIGQDHVVQ

-67 SDSPTSQPCDKCE
+67 SDSPTSQPCNKCE
-80 SSIGIQEGKSI
+80 SSISIQEGKSI

-117 PSISRFKI
+117 PSVSRFKI

-155 RMPTTDP
+155 LMATTDP
-162 DKIPKTVISRC
+162 ERVPKTVISRC

-178 KTVSR
+178 KAVSAN
-183 KELQEHFGKICEKEG
+183 KLQEHFKKICDKEG
-198 IKSDNESLSLVAKAA
+198 IKSDDESLSLVAKSA

-230 GNGKLITSDVKS
+230 GNGKLVAADVKN

-248 DSLIHE
+248 DTLMHE
-254 LLESITDGRK
+254 LLDSITDGRK
-264 EDAFKVLNE
+264 EDAFKTLND

-278 PDYEAL
+278 PDYESL

-290 NIHEIS
+290 NIHEVS
-296 LHQVLKDSKKD
+296 MHQVLEHSNKEPV
-307 SIAHIASKMDA
+307 AHIASKIDE

-329 NSFQKIHTHPSPREA
+329 NSFQRIHTHPSPREA
-344 VEMCLLRMLAFQP
+344 VEMCILRMLAFQP
-357 VQNMNTG
+357 VQNINMGDAKT
-364 ESKNQK
+364 QK
-370 KKTNKAQ
+370 KKINKT
-377 VKVSNKEK
+377 KTKSLGEEK
-385 YQADHVVQEGNEI
+385 LQKNEVEKDTHEI
-398 NSSSWLDLFNNMQ
+398 DSSSWPDLFNNMQ
-411 ISSFAKNYFGNLSFN
+411 LSPFAKNYFGNLSFL
-426 KFNNQKI
+426 KFNDQKI
-433 FLCGSKDQLDIPEK
+433 TLCGSKEQLDIPEK
-447 IMSEFEA
+447 IISEFE
-454 KIKEKFGEIEVIL
+454 KKVKEKFGKIEVCL
-467 EEGISSSSPNKIN
+467 EEGISSSSPNRIN
-480 EEIKLKDIEKTKS
+480 EEKKKKEIENTKN
-493 ELSNDKEI
+493 ELSNDSEI
-501 KDFMDEFDGEIEVI
+501 KDFLDEFDGEIEIV
-515 TKIKNS
+515 TKIKS
-521 K
+521 

>member
-15 FDEVIGQNHVVQ
+15 FDEVIGQDHVVQ

-67 SDSPTSQPCDKCE
+67 SDSPTSQPCNKCE
-80 SSIGIQEGKSI
+80 SSISIQEGKSI

-117 PSISRFKI
+117 PSVSRFKI

-155 RMPTTDP
+155 LMATTDP
-162 DKIPKTVISRC
+162 EKVPKTVISRC

-183 KELQEHFGKICEKEG
+183 NNLQEHFRKICEKEG
-198 IKSDNESLSLVAKAA
+198 INSDDESLSLVAKSA

-230 GNGKLITSDVKS
+230 GNGKLVADDVKK

-254 LLESITDGRK
+254 LLDSITDGRK
-264 EDAFKVLNE
+264 EDAFKTLND

-290 NIHEIS
+290 NIHEVS
-296 LHQVLKDSKKD
+296 LHQVLENSNKEPVAK
-307 SIAHIASKMDA
+307 IASKMDE

-364 ESKNQK
+364 EVKTQK

-377 VKVSNKEK
+377 IKSAKKEK
-385 YQADHVVQEGNEI
+385 RYINEIAQESHEI
-398 NSSSWLDLFNNMQ
+398 NSSSWPDLFNNMEL
-411 ISSFAKNYFGNLSFN
+411 SSFAKNYFGNLSFQR
-426 KFNNQKI
+426 FNDQKI

-447 IMSEFEA
+447 IISEFEG
-454 KIKEKFGEIEVIL
+454 KVKEKFGKIEVTL

-480 EEIKLKDIEKTKS
+480 EENKIKDIDNTKN
-493 ELSNDKEI
+493 ELSNDSEI
-501 KDFMDEFDGEIEVI
+501 KNFLDEFDGEIEVV
-515 TKIKNS
+515 TKIKN
-521 K
+521 

>member
-15 FDEVIGQNHVVQ
+15 FDEVIGQDHVVQ

-67 SDSPTSQPCDKCE
+67 SDGPTSQPCNKCE
-80 SSIGIQEGKSI
+80 SSISILEGKSI

-117 PSISRFKI
+117 PSVSRFKI

-155 RMPTTDP
+155 LMATTDP
-162 DKIPKTVISRC
+162 EKVPKTVISRC

-183 KELQEHFGKICEKEG
+183 NNLQEHFRKICEKEG
-198 IKSDNESLSLVAKAA
+198 INSDDESLSLVAKSA

-230 GNGKLITSDVKS
+230 GNGKLVADDVKK

-248 DSLIHE
+248 DSLIYE
-254 LLESITDGRK
+254 LLDSITDGRK
-264 EDAFKVLNE
+264 EDAFKTLNN

-290 NIHEIS
+290 NIHEVS
-296 LHQVLKDSKKD
+296 LHQVLENSNKEPVAK
-307 SIAHIASKMDA
+307 IASKMDE

-364 ESKNQK
+364 EVKTQK
-370 KKTNKAQ
+370 KKTNKSPIKSA
-377 VKVSNKEK
+377 KKEK
-385 YQADHVVQEGNEI
+385 RLINEIAQESHEI
-398 NSSSWLDLFNNMQ
+398 NSSSWPDLFNNMQ
-411 ISSFAKNYFGNLSFN
+411 LSSFAKNYFGNLSFGR
-426 KFNNQKI
+426 FNDQKL

-447 IMSEFEA
+447 IISEFEGKA
-454 KIKEKFGEIEVIL
+454 KEKFGKIEVFL

-480 EEIKLKDIEKTKS
+480 EENKIKDIENTKN
-493 ELSNDKEI
+493 ELSNDSEI
-501 KDFMDEFDGEIEVI
+501 KNFLDEFDGEIEVV
-515 TKIKNS
+515 TKIKN
-521 K
+521 

>member
-15 FDEVIGQNHVVQ
+15 FDEVIGQDHVVQ

-67 SDSPTSQPCDKCE
+67 SDAPTSQPCNKCE
-80 SSIGIQEGKSI
+80 SSISIQEGKSI

-117 PSISRFKI
+117 PSVSRFKI

-155 RMPTTDP
+155 LMATTDP
-162 DKIPKTVISRC
+162 EKVPKTVISRC

-183 KELQEHFGKICEKEG
+183 NNLQEHFRKICEKEG
-198 IKSDNESLSLVAKAA
+198 INSDEESLSLVAKSA

-230 GNGKLITSDVKS
+230 GNGKLVADDVKK

-248 DSLIHE
+248 DSLIYE
-254 LLESITDGRK
+254 LLDSITDGRK
-264 EDAFKVLNE
+264 EDAFKTLNN

-290 NIHEIS
+290 NIHEVS
-296 LHQVLKDSKKD
+296 LHQVLENSNKEPVAK
-307 SIAHIASKMDA
+307 IASKMDE

-364 ESKNQK
+364 EVKTQK
-370 KKTNKAQ
+370 KKTNKVLIKSA
-377 VKVSNKEK
+377 KKEK
-385 YQADHVVQEGNEI
+385 RLINEIAQESHEI
-398 NSSSWLDLFNNMQ
+398 NSSSWPDLFNNMQ
-411 ISSFAKNYFGNLSFN
+411 LSSFAKNYFGNLSFGR
-426 KFNNQKI
+426 FNDQKL

-447 IMSEFEA
+447 IISEFEG
-454 KIKEKFGEIEVIL
+454 KVKEKFGKIEVFL

-480 EEIKLKDIEKTKS
+480 EENKIKDIENTKN
-493 ELSNDKEI
+493 ELSNDSEI
-501 KDFMDEFDGEIEVI
+501 KNFLDEFDGEIEVV
-515 TKIKNS
+515 TKIKN
-521 K
+521 